1 MRVLEQETTAEMLR
15 ENKLKQCVDIK
26 ERKDLERVF
35 GVERA
40 KASERIIG
48 TSERH
53 DDLIKQEMLSLG
65 LAE

>member
-15 ENKLKQCVDIK
+15 ENKLKQCVDEK

-40 KASERIIG
+40 KASERIIA
-48 TSERH
+48 TSDRH
-53 DDLIKQEMLSLG
+53 DDLVRQEMLNLG
-65 LAE
+65 LAS